1 MILIVFIDFTSDNFA
16 CKISM
21 LNLSC
26 KSVEDNFMLI
36 DLHCHEKTNSP
47 CSNASLSEIAVE
59 AQRKGLDA
67 VCITDHDSLGLRES
81 AHTFSKTIHYP
92 IMVGTEIYTFEGDL
106 IVFGLEH
113 VPTRR
118 PHLLELL
125 ELVCSVHGVCF
136 SAHPYRSNQRGLRSF
151 VSVLKDYKD
160 IVGIEIRNGRTDSTA
175 NQTAELRCRELGLF
189 AVGGS
194 DGHEATEVGCCAT
207 WLPGQVHDEAAL
219 VKALRSGTS
228 KAAVYQNGHYKL
240 VETS

>member
-1 MILIVFIDFTSDNFA
+1 
-16 CKISM
+16 M

-125 ELVCSVHGVCF
+125 ELVRSVHGVCF
-136 SAHPYRSNQRGLRSF
+136 SAHPYRSNQRGLRT
-151 VSVLKDYKD
+151 LW
-160 IVGIEIRNGRTDSTA
+160 NTRTDYS
-175 NQTAELRCRELGLF
+175 QTSGPDSIPFRLAWRNVPSGNGFDNDCLF
-189 AVGGS
+189 NYFRF
-194 DGHEATEVGCCAT
+194 C
-207 WLPGQVHDEAAL
+207 PQ
-219 VKALRSGTS
+219 
-228 KAAVYQNGHYKL
+228 YQC
-240 VETS
+240 